1 LKRLVQLRSATIICV
16 LLCGAAACSGSDHN
30 PTATHGATPVADA
43 TATTAATAHVDATS
57 TPPPT
62 ATPSPTT
69 TATRTPTQQPT
80 ATVAPTATATAT
92 AQPTATP
99 TIAPTAT
106 PSPPPATQPAD
117 DNFITLQT
125 AETTD
130 KIVAL
135 TFDAGADRGFTEQIL
150 NTLKSEDIKATFG
163 MTGHW
168 AQENPDLIQR
178 MVAEGHNLI
187 NHTTTHRSW
196 TGYSTG
202 EAPLSSA
209 ERADELKQ
217 TEDIVRGI
225 AGVELQPYFR
235 PPYGDYDDSVISDL
249 QADGYSVMVMWTVD
263 TLGWNGYS
271 LDQIVARAVNGAVP
285 GAIYLMHVGAASQD
299 ANALPTVIEQLRA
312 EGYRFV
318 TIQQM
323 VGR

>member
-1 LKRLVQLRSATIICV
+1 
-16 LLCGAAACSGSDHN
+16 
-30 PTATHGATPVADA
+30 
-43 TATTAATAHVDATS
+43 
-57 TPPPT
+57 
-62 ATPSPTT
+62 
-69 TATRTPTQQPT
+69 
-80 ATVAPTATATAT
+80 
-92 AQPTATP
+92 
-99 TIAPTAT
+99 
-106 PSPPPATQPAD
+106 
-117 DNFITLQT
+117 
-125 AETTD
+125 
-130 KIVAL
+130 VAL

-150 NTLKSEDIKATFG
+150 DTLRDEGVQATFG

-178 MVAEGHNLI
+178 MVDEGHTLI

-202 EAPLSSA
+202 DAPLTSA

-225 AGVELQPYFR
+225 AGVELRPYFR

-271 LDQIVARAVNGAVP
+271 VDQIVQRALAGAVP
-285 GAIYLMHVGAASQD
+285 GAIYLMHVGAGSQD
-299 ANALPTVIEQLRA
+299 ANALPTVIDQLRA
-312 EGYRFV
+312 EGYQFV

>member
-1 LKRLVQLRSATIICV
+1 VAL
-16 LLCGAAACSGSDHN
+16 
-30 PTATHGATPVADA
+30 TATVTA
-43 TATTAATAHVDATS
+43 TATTQPTATPTS
-57 TPPPT
+57 APTATPPPT
-62 ATPSPTT
+62 AT
-69 TATRTPTQQPT
+69 R
-80 ATVAPTATATAT
+80 APDAG
-92 AQPTATP
+92 
-99 TIAPTAT
+99 
-106 PSPPPATQPAD
+106 
-117 DNFITLQT
+117 FITLQT
-125 AETTD
+125 ADTTD

-150 NTLKSEDIKATFG
+150 DTLKSEGVKATFG

-168 AQENPDLIQR
+168 AEDNPDLIQR
-178 MVAEGHNLI
+178 MVDEGHTLI

-202 EAPLSSA
+202 EAPLTSA

-217 TEDIVRGI
+217 TEDAVRDI
-225 AGVELQPYFR
+225 AGVELRPYFR

-249 QADGYSVMVMWTVD
+249 HADGYSVMVMWTVD

-271 LDQIVARAVNGAVP
+271 VDQIVARSLDGAVP
-285 GAIYLMHVGAASQD
+285 GAIYLMHVGAGSQD
-299 ANALPTVIEQLRA
+299 ANALPTVIDQLRA